1 MYSEKVDCIEQEEDG
16 NWGAMEPRPSVE
28 NNKRWTKQESLS
40 LSPSL
45 SLKSVYTYA
54 PNNNTY

>member
-1 MYSEKVDCIEQEEDG
+1 MDSKNIDSIEQVEDG

-28 NNKRWTKQESLS
+28 NNKRWTKQESFS
-40 LSPSL
+40 LSL
-45 SLKSVYTYA
+45 SLKSVYTCA